1 MDDAGRLVR
10 SDRSLRPQF
19 ILGAAA
25 YGALILLRERVSGWL
40 AASARA
46 AKSPVE
52 KPFKQSPRKLANKP
66 ANKSAN
72 KSAQTAKPVIER
84 EPPPRI
90 VAWVERHVPRRA
102 GLAATLALLAGAT
115 WLGIVK
121 GGHLEEFTT
130 AFSDTRNALANSA
143 GFRITSVVING
154 RKQLTQDEVLGIGGV
169 SGRSSLLFLDAAAV
183 RDRLKSNPWIADAT
197 VLKFYPGQLEID
209 LTERT
214 AFALWQEE
222 GRISVIAEDGAV
234 LESYLSRRFLS
245 LPLVVGKGAETRA
258 RDFLAL
264 LARYPQVREVTK
276 AAIFVGERRWNLRTK
291 DGLDIRLPEH
301 DVGNA
306 LAELSR
312 LDKED
317 KLFSRDIV
325 AVDMRL
331 PDRLVVQLS
340 DDAAKARDK
349 LYDDKKSKKKAGD
362 A

>member
-1 MDDAGRLVR
+1 MDGAGRLAR
-10 SDRSLRPQF
+10 SDRSLRPQVD
-19 ILGAAA
+19 LGAAA
-25 YGALILLRERVSGWL
+25 YGALILLREHL
-40 AASARA
+40 AARFAARRKT
-46 AKSPVE
+46 AKE
-52 KPFKQSPRKLANKP
+52 KPAKALKP
-66 ANKSAN
+66 I
-72 KSAQTAKPVIER
+72 IER
-84 EPPPRI
+84 EPPPRV
-90 VAWVERHVPRRA
+90 VAWIERHVPRRA
-102 GLAATLALLAGAT
+102 GLAATLALLAGSA

-121 GGHLEEFTT
+121 GGHVEEFTT

-169 SGRSSLLFLDAAAV
+169 NGRSSLLFLDAGAV
-183 RDRLKSNPWIADAT
+183 REHLKANPWIADAT
-197 VLKFYPGQLEID
+197 VLKFYPGQLQID
-209 LTERT
+209 LVERT

-222 GRISVIAEDGAV
+222 GRVSVIADDGAV
-234 LESYLSRRFLS
+234 LEPYLSRRFLS
-245 LPLVVGKGAETRA
+245 LPLVVGKGAETHA

-264 LARYPQVREVTK
+264 LARYPQVHDVTK
-276 AAIFVGERRWNLRTK
+276 AAVFVGERRWNLRTK

-312 LDKED
+312 LDKEE

-340 DDAAKARDK
+340 DDAAKAREK
-349 LYDDKKSKKKAGD
+349 LYDDKKPKKKAGD